1 VRHRKLAILV
11 GVLLVLVFFAGVAYV
26 VLVRSDDSNVI
37 TRTVPGAT
45 GGDDG
50 AGGDAKTISIY
61 APSELSKVLELLTT
75 SFQQERPG
83 TTFQYTLG
91 PTNELI
97 ARVKGGQKPNLYID
111 TKAAIDEVS
120 AGVKP
125 VATPVAFG
133 YDVVQLAVPLGN
145 PKQVSDMSI
154 FAAGSPY
161 TSGLCAQQLPC
172 GVAGAQTLQRAGV
185 NAAPKVTVS
194 NVDELLAGVRGGR
207 VDGALMLRSE
217 TRRALAR
224 ISKVAIPPDDA
235 VRIDYQ
241 AAHFGGGGATDEFI
255 NWLQG
260 SPTAR
265 GVLRTRGLLGFWD
278 P

>member
-1 VRHRKLAILV
+1 VKHRKVAVIV
-11 GVLLVLVFFAGVAYV
+11 GALLVVVVFGAVAFV
-26 VLVRSDDSNVI
+26 FITRNDGSNVI
-37 TRTVPGAT
+37 TRTIP
-45 GGDDG
+45 G
-50 AGGDAKTISIY
+50 AGGGGGSGDSNTISIY
-61 APSELSKVLELLTT
+61 APNELSKVLELLTT

-83 TTFQYTLG
+83 KTFQFTLG

-97 ARVKGGQKPNLYID
+97 ARIKGGQKPNLYID
-111 TKAAIDEVS
+111 TKAAIDQVS
-120 AGVKP
+120 EKVKP

-133 YDVVQLAVPLGN
+133 YDVVQLAVPPGN
-145 PKQVSDMSI
+145 PKRVSDMSI

-185 NAAPKVTVS
+185 NAAPKVVAS
-194 NVDELLAGVRGGR
+194 NVNELVAGVRGGR
-207 VDGALMLRSE
+207 VDGALMLRRE
-217 TRRALAR
+217 TRGSIGK
-224 ISKVAIPPDDA
+224 ISKVGIPADDA

-241 AAHFGGGGATDEFI
+241 AAQFGGGGATELI

-260 SPTAR
+260 SPAAR
-265 GVLRTRGLLGFWD
+265 GILRVTGLLSFWE